1 MRSVFLSFREN
12 AFFVD
17 LLQSYKEKISSRPL
31 LPAYS
36 SNNPSL
42 HPFSAVLFS
51 PKAAPFFTDTLG
63 EKEMKKNADFSCLYN
78 VLKIRILQ
86 SFFFYLLREFGI
98 SLT

>member
-1 MRSVFLSFREN
+1 VRPVFPFFREN

-36 SNNPSL
+36 SNYPSL

-51 PKAAPFFTDTLG
+51 PKAAPLFTDTLD
-63 EKEMKKNADFSCLYN
+63 EKETKKNTVLSYLHN
-78 VLKIRILQ
+78 VLKIRSLQ
-86 SFFFYLLREFGI
+86 SVFQTLSFCMSF
-98 SLT
+98 S

>member
-1 MRSVFLSFREN
+1 LRPVFPSFREN

-63 EKEMKKNADFSCLYN
+63 EKEMKKNAILSYLYN
-78 VLKIRILQ
+78 VLKSRSLQ
-86 SFFFYLLREFGI
+86 SVFQTLSFCMSF
-98 SLT
+98 S